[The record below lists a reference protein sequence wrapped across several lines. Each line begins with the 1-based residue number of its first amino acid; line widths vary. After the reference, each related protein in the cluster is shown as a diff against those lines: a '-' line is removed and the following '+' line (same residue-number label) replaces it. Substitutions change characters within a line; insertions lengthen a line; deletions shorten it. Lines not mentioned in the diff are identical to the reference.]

1 MQGRDWHSV
10 SEPVLEPAFVF
21 RRPCSHNTKPP
32 PTSTRSA
39 RTTDPGRTKPPNRNR
54 LPGGICISAAIDGIE
69 KNTSVGA
76 RGLSV
81 QVTDVRTL
89 AGVFVGA
96 A

>member
-1 MQGRDWHSV
+1 
-10 SEPVLEPAFVF
+10 
-21 RRPCSHNTKPP
+21 
-32 PTSTRSA
+32 
-39 RTTDPGRTKPPNRNR
+39 